1 MGRRFS
7 VLAVPG
13 LVPSGVALPAV
24 VSEQASVPREGALV
38 SGEAESASPSWAQAQ
53 GSERALGPEPWL
65 QGVASGA
72 AVWVLEGPGSVRV
85 AQASARA
92 GPRAH

>member
-1 MGRRFS
+1 MLAEPGPALS
-7 VLAVPG
+7 AVVLPEAASGSALPGVVLA
-13 LVPSGVALPAV
+13 SFEA
-24 VSEQASVPREGALV
+24 V

-65 QGVASGA
+65 RGVALAA
-72 AVWVLEGPGSVRV
+72 AVWVLEVPGSVRV
-85 AQASARA
+85 AQVLARA